1 MTIFLDRDGVINQR
15 IIGDYVRNVS
25 QWKWLPNAVEAI
37 VRLSHQAEHIF
48 VVTNQQGVGK
58 GYFSMENLSEIMDFM
73 AKSVAEKGGNITDFF
88 CCPHLE
94 SDNCGCRKPQIGMAL
109 QAKNK
114 FPNIDFSQAIMV
126 GDSFSDMEFGRNA
139 GMETVFIC
147 TDKVPQAHHLHLI
160 DEMYDSLWDFALHF
174 ETV

>member
-1 MTIFLDRDGVINQR
+1 MTLFLDRDGVINQR
-15 IIGDYVRNVS
+15 IVDDYVRNLL
-25 QWKWLPNAVEAI
+25 QWQWLPQALEAI
-37 VRLSHQAEHIF
+37 VRLSPHFEHIF

-58 GYFSMENLSEIMDFM
+58 GYFSMESVAEIMEFM
-73 AKSVAEKGGNITDFF
+73 TKSVAESGGNISDFY
-88 CCPHLE
+88 CCPHLK
-94 SDNCGCRKPQIGMAL
+94 SDNCACRKPKIGMAL

-139 GMETVFIC
+139 GMKTVFIR
-147 TDKVPQAHHLHLI
+147 TDNVPQVHQLHLV
-160 DEMYDSLWDFALHF
+160 DEMYDSLWDFALRF